1 MKEHKLYEYIRVFS
15 PKKGIRGFF
24 GLPFIVYG
32 IFFLIVL
39 LPMCAAGGAVFQGVI
54 ETVSPALAVTLDIV
68 FEMVNTSGISSKKS
82 KRLMLLRSAPNMKS
96 VMKKAF
102 ICDEIRRII
111 LLIFAYA
118 LSFILLCINGHAL
131 QISFLGCAAALF
143 GVYAFSSFAVY
154 IIRRAPLGSASLI
167 VVYFTMI
174 TAAVLIEMLFMY
186 ILLEAEFIFGIAAV
200 ITAAA
205 AAVITAQFTLRFEY
219 KQAVNCYY
227 E

>member
-32 IFFLIVL
+32 VFFLIVL
-39 LPMCAAGGAVFQGVI
+39 LPMCAAGGAVLQGVI
-54 ETVSPALAVTLDIV
+54 ETVSPALAVVLDIV
-68 FEMVNTSGISSKKS
+68 FEMVNTSGISSKRS

-102 ICDEIRRII
+102 ICDEIRRSI
-111 LLIFAYA
+111 LLIFAYV
-118 LSFILLCINGHAL
+118 LSFIMLCMNGHL
-131 QISFLGCAAALF
+131 PQSSFLGCAAAF
-143 GVYAFSSFAVY
+143 FSVYAFSSFAVY

-167 VVYFTMI
+167 AVYLIMI

-186 ILLEAEFIFGIAAV
+186 ILLEAELLFGAIAV
-200 ITAAA
+200 ITAAVV
-205 AAVITAQFTLRFEY
+205 AVITAQITLRSAY
-219 KQAVNCYY
+219 KRAVNCYY